1 MSVKDTVKNV
11 MQAVVTMTSVL
22 LFAVKCKNNEV
33 QEIYLSTSKSM
44 PLPLLASDVDPE
56 EEAAE

>member
-11 MQAVVTMTSVL
+11 MQAVVTMASVL
-22 LFAVKCKNNEV
+22 LFAGKSKNNEV

>member
-1 MSVKDTVKNV
+1 MSVKETVKNV

-22 LFAVKCKNNEV
+22 LFAGKSKNNEV